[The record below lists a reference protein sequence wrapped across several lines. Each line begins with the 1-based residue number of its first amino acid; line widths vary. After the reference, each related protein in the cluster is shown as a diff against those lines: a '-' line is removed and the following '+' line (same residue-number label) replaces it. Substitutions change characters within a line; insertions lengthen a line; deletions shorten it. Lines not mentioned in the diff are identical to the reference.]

1 MLMANAIDA
10 PDLILHHG
18 LFTTLDR
25 SNPTA
30 NAVAVKNGKFT
41 AVGRSDDILPLAG
54 TATRII
60 DLGGRRGLPGL
71 IDNHLHIIRGGLN
84 FNMELRWD
92 GVRSLNDAMA
102 MLKRQVAITPP
113 PQWVR
118 VVGGFTEHQF
128 VEKRLPTIDEINA
141 VAPDTPVFLLHLY
154 DRALLN
160 GAALRAVGYTKDTPD
175 PPAGEIVR
183 DPAGNPTGLLVA
195 KPNAGILYATLARGP
210 KLPFEYQLNSTRH
223 FMRELNRLGV
233 TGAIDAGGGFQN
245 YPEDYEVISKLDE
258 AGQLTV
264 RLAYNLFTQKPKGEK
279 ADFLNWTKTSKYKQG
294 DDYFRHNGAGEMLVF
309 SAADFEDFRQPR
321 PDMPAEMEGELEEV
335 VRILAEN
342 RWPWRLH
349 ATYDET
355 ISRALDVF
363 ERVNRDIPLSGL
375 NWFFDHAETISD
387 RSMDRIAALGGG
399 IAVQHRMAYQGEYFV
414 ERYGH
419 AAAEASPPIAKM
431 LQKDIRVS
439 AGTDATRVTSY
450 NPWVSLAWL
459 VTGKTVAGMRLYPQ
473 RNCLD
478 RETALR
484 LWTENVTWFS
494 NEEGKKG
501 RIQVGQF
508 ADLIV
513 PDRDY
518 FSCSEDEIG
527 DTTSHLT
534 MVGGKVVYA
543 AGDFARYAEDAPP
556 PAMPDWSPVR
566 TFGGYGAWADS
577 ERAKQPG
584 LRRTLALS
592 CSCANSC
599 NIHGHDHAVAWSG
612 RLPIADLK
620 SFWGALGCAC
630 WAV

>member
-1 MLMANAIDA
+1 MTTAADVQTA
-10 PDLILHHG
+10 DLILHHG

-25 SNPTA
+25 ANPTA
-30 NAVAVKNGKFT
+30 TAVAVKDGRFLK
-41 AVGRSDDILPLAG
+41 VGGEHEVMAHAG
-54 TATRII
+54 PATKVI
-60 DLGGRRGLPGL
+60 DLKGRRVLPGL

-92 GVRSLNDAMA
+92 GVRSLADAMA
-102 MLKRQVAITPP
+102 MLKRQVAITPA

-128 VEKRLPTIDEINA
+128 VERRLPTIEELNA
-141 VAPDTPVFLLHLY
+141 VAPDTPVFILHLY

-160 GAALRAVGYTKDTPD
+160 GAALRAVGYTRDTPE
-175 PPAGEIVR
+175 PPGGQILR
-183 DPAGNPTGLLVA
+183 DVKGNPTGLLLA
-195 KPNAGILYATLARGP
+195 KPNAAILYATLAKGP
-210 KLPFEYQLNSTRH
+210 KLPFDYQVNSTRH

-245 YPEDYEVISKLDE
+245 YPGDYEVIQKLADE
-258 AGQLTV
+258 DQLTI

-279 ADFLNWTKTSKYKQG
+279 DDFLNWTRTSTYKQG
-294 DDYFRHNGAGEMLVF
+294 TDYFRHNGAGEMLVF

-321 PDMPAEMEGELEEV
+321 PDMAPEMEGDLEEV
-335 VRILAEN
+335 VRILAQN
-342 RWPWRLH
+342 RWPWRMH

-363 ERVNRDIPLSGL
+363 EKVNQDVPLEGL

-387 RSMDRIAALGGG
+387 ESIDRIAALGGG

-414 ERYGH
+414 ERYGLG
-419 AAAEASPPIAKM
+419 AAAATPPVARILEKGV
-431 LQKDIRVS
+431 KVS
-439 AGTDATRVTSY
+439 AGTDATRVASY

-459 VTGKTVAGMRLYPQ
+459 ITGKTVGGLHLYP
-473 RNCLD
+473 RANCLD

-484 LWTENVTWFS
+484 MWTENTTWFS

-501 RIQVGQF
+501 RIQEGQL

-513 PDRDY
+513 PDRD
-518 FSCSEDEIG
+518 FFACAEDEIA
-527 DTTSHLT
+527 DTTALLT
-534 MVGGKVVYA
+534 VVGGKVVYG
-543 AGDFARYAEDAPP
+543 AGDFAGHDATPIP

-566 TFGGYGAWADS
+566 TFGGYGAWNLLEPTNTKLQRQAAQSCGCDS
-577 ERAKQPG
+577 ACG
-584 LRRTLALS
+584 V
-592 CSCANSC
+592 
-599 NIHGHDHAVAWSG
+599 HGHSHATAWSAK
-612 RLPIADLK
+612 LPIRDLK

>member
-1 MLMANAIDA
+1 MTSAA
-10 PDLILHHG
+10 PDMILHRG
-18 LFTTLDR
+18 LITTLDR
-25 SNPTA
+25 ANPVATA
-30 NAVAVKNGKFT
+30 AAILDGRFT
-41 AVGRSDDILPLAG
+41 AVGLDHDIVPLAG
-54 TATRII
+54 PQTRMI
-60 DLGGRRGLPGL
+60 DLGGRRVLPGL
-71 IDNHLHIIRGGLN
+71 IDNHLHLIRGGLN

-92 GVRSLNDAMA
+92 GVPSLADAMA
-102 MLKRQVAITPP
+102 MLKRQVQITPP

-128 VEKRLPTIDEINA
+128 AEKRLPTIEELNEA
-141 VAPDTPVFLLHLY
+141 APDTPVFILHLY

-160 GAALRAVGYTKDTPD
+160 AAALRVIGYSRDTLEPQG
-175 PPAGEIVR
+175 GEIVR
-183 DPAGNPTGLLVA
+183 DGNGNPTGLLLA
-195 KPNAGILYATLARGP
+195 KPNAAILYATLAKGP
-210 KLPFEYQLNSTRH
+210 KLPFEYQVNSTRH

-245 YPEDYEVISKLDE
+245 FPEDYAVVRELAE

-264 RLAYNLFTQKPKGEK
+264 RIAYNLFTQKPKGER
-279 ADFLNWTKTSKYKQG
+279 ADFLNWTKTSTYKQG
-294 DDYFRHNGAGEMLVF
+294 NDYFRHNGAGEMLVF

-321 PDMPAEMEGELEEV
+321 PDMAPDMEADLDGV

-342 RWPWRLH
+342 RWPWRMH

-363 ERVNRDIPLSGL
+363 ERVNQDVPLSGL
-375 NWFFDHAETISD
+375 NWFFDHAETVSD
-387 RSMDRIAALGGG
+387 QSLDRIAALGGG

-414 ERYGH
+414 ERYGPG
-419 AAAEASPPIAKM
+419 AAESTPPVARM
-431 LQKDIRVS
+431 LDKGLKVS
-439 AGTDATRVTSY
+439 AGTDATRVASY

-459 VTGKTVAGMRLYPQ
+459 VTGRTVGGLRLYSQ

-478 RETALR
+478 RDTALR
-484 LWTENVTWFS
+484 MWTENVTWFS

-501 RIQVGQF
+501 RIEAGQL

-518 FSCSEDEIG
+518 FSCQDEDIAG
-527 DTTSHLT
+527 TTSLLT
-534 MVGGKVVYA
+534 IVGGRVVYA
-543 AGDFARYAEDAPP
+543 VAVFDGLAPPPPP

-566 TFGGYGAWADS
+566 RYGGFGAWGESARPRQTALLRQAAD
-577 ERAKQPG
+577 AACG
-584 LRRTLALS
+584 
-592 CSCANSC
+592 CAAAC
-599 NIHGHDHAVAWSG
+599 RVHGHDHASAWSA
-612 RLPIADLK
+612 RLPATDFR

>member
-1 MLMANAIDA
+1 MTTPADVQTA
-10 PDLILHHG
+10 DLILHHG

-25 SNPTA
+25 ANPTA
-30 NAVAVKNGKFT
+30 TAVAVKDGRFLK
-41 AVGRSDDILPLAG
+41 VGGEHEVMAHAG
-54 TATRII
+54 PATRLI
-60 DLGGRRGLPGL
+60 DLKGRRVLPGL

-92 GVRSLNDAMA
+92 GVRSLADAMA
-102 MLKRQVAITPP
+102 MLKRQVAITPA

-128 VEKRLPTIDEINA
+128 AEKRLPTIDELNA
-141 VAPDTPVFLLHLY
+141 VAPDTPVFILHLY

-160 GAALRAVGYTKDTPD
+160 GAALRAVGYTKDTPE
-175 PPAGEIVR
+175 PPGGQILR
-183 DPAGNPTGLLVA
+183 DANGNPTGLLLA
-195 KPNAGILYATLARGP
+195 KPNAAILYATLAKGP
-210 KLPFEYQLNSTRH
+210 KLPLEYQLNSTRH

-245 YPEDYEVISKLDE
+245 YPDDYEVIQKLAAE
-258 AGQLTV
+258 NQLTI

-279 ADFLNWTKTSKYKQG
+279 DDFLNWTRTSTYKQG

-321 PDMPAEMEGELEEV
+321 PDMAPEMEGELEEV
-335 VRILAEN
+335 VRILAQN
-342 RWPWRLH
+342 RWPWRMH

-363 ERVNRDIPLSGL
+363 ERVNQDVPLEGL

-387 RSMDRIAALGGG
+387 ESIDRIAALGGG

-414 ERYGH
+414 ERYGLG
-419 AAAEASPPIAKM
+419 AAEATPPVAKI
-431 LQKDIRVS
+431 LEKGVKVS
-439 AGTDATRVTSY
+439 AGTDATRVASY

-459 VTGKTVAGMRLYPQ
+459 ITGRTVGGLRLYPQ

-484 LWTENVTWFS
+484 MWTENTTWFS

-501 RIQVGQF
+501 RIQEGQL

-513 PDRDY
+513 PDRD
-518 FSCSEDEIG
+518 FFACAESEIA
-527 DTTSHLT
+527 DTTALLT
-534 MVGGKVVYA
+534 VVGGKVVYG
-543 AGDFARYAEDAPP
+543 AGDFAPHDEAPVP

-566 TFGGYGAWADS
+566 TFGGYGAWNLLNPEDTKLQRQAAQSCGCDS
-577 ERAKQPG
+577 ACG
-584 LRRTLALS
+584 V
-592 CSCANSC
+592 
-599 NIHGHDHAVAWSG
+599 HGHAHATAWSSK
-612 RLPIADLK
+612 LPIRDLK

>member
-1 MLMANAIDA
+1 MSA
-10 PDLILHHG
+10 DLVLRNG
-18 LFTTLDR
+18 RFTTLDR
-25 SNPTA
+25 GNPIVS
-30 NAVAVKNGKFT
+30 AVAISDGIFT
-41 AVGRSDDILPLAG
+41 AVGHDDAVMAVAG
-54 TATRII
+54 PDTRVV
-60 DLGGRRGLPGL
+60 DLKGRRVLPGL

-92 GVRSLNDAMA
+92 GVKSLADAMA
-102 MLKRQVAITPP
+102 MLKRQVAVTPP

-118 VVGGFTEHQF
+118 VVGGFTAHQF
-128 VEKRLPTIDEINA
+128 AEKRLPTIEELNA

-160 GAALRAVGYTKDTPD
+160 AAALRAVGYTKDTPE

-183 DPAGNPTGLLVA
+183 DARGNPTGLLLA
-195 KPNAGILYATLARGP
+195 KPNAAILYATLAKGP
-210 KLPFEYQLNSTRH
+210 KLPFDYQVNSTRH
-223 FMRELNRLGV
+223 FMRELNRLGL

-245 YPEDYEVISKLDE
+245 YPEDYAVIQKLAD

-279 ADFLNWTKTSKYKQG
+279 DDFLNWTKTTKYKQG
-294 DDYFRHNGAGEMLVF
+294 SDYFRHNGAGEMLVF

-321 PDMPAEMEGELEEV
+321 PDMPPEMEPELDEV
-335 VRILAEN
+335 VRILAQN

-363 ERVNRDIPLSGL
+363 ERVNQDIPLEGL

-387 RSMDRIAALGGG
+387 ESIDRVAALGGG

-414 ERYGH
+414 ERYGPG
-419 AAAEASPPIAKM
+419 AAETTPPIARIIKAGI
-431 LQKDIRVS
+431 KVS
-439 AGTDATRVTSY
+439 AGTDATRVASY
-450 NPWVSLAWL
+450 NPWVALAWL
-459 VTGKTVAGMRLYPQ
+459 VTGKTVSGLRIYPTQ
-473 RNCLD
+473 NCID

-484 LWTENVTWFS
+484 MWTENVTWFS

-501 RIQVGQF
+501 RIAVGQF
-508 ADLIV
+508 ADLMV

-518 FSCSEDEIG
+518 FACAENEIA
-527 DTTSHLT
+527 DTTSDLT
-534 MVGGKVVYA
+534 IVGGKVVYG
-543 AGDFARYAEDAPP
+543 AGAFASLDEGGPP
-556 PAMPDWSPVR
+556 PAMPEWSPVR

-577 ERAKQPG
+577 RNAGQAA
-584 LRRTLALS
+584 LDRTLAMT
-592 CSCANSC
+592 CSCANAC
-599 NIHGHDHAVAWSG
+599 GIHGHNHAIAWSG
-612 RLPIADLK
+612 KLPIADLK